1 MRVLRALYQQKKC
14 RECTPDALCMPRNI
28 IMIFLH
34 DQSQA
39 FANAHRRR
47 CVRPFILFMHIRLA
61 RSARR
66 RVSIRQRADELLTP
80 LKIVAARCCLDA
92 QRLILDDRR

>member
-34 DQSQA
+34 DQSICKRTPPPPLQTIYYLCT
-39 FANAHRRR
+39 F
-47 CVRPFILFMHIRLA
+47 VLLA

-66 RVSIRQRADELLTP
+66 RVSIRQRADELLT